1 MTERAINLRDWEV
14 RALLAG
20 AAPKRW
26 GADVIVRPIVPQPP
40 AIVGRFNYDASF
52 DRYMPRMK
60 NNFPTVVDAIYSPY
74 AVGDVLWGR
83 ECWAAIWPEGHEN
96 GWVGE
101 RRIRDDECVIEYRA
115 DSGAKYPGNWPD
127 DSDPE
132 EAPRWRSSMH
142 MPRWACRIERAVA
155 TVRPVRVQDLDD
167 ETLIERIGYDGT
179 LYLCPRCAPP
189 SHYEPDVRRWFAEQW
204 DADWPEYPYAGNPWG
219 WVLEVTP

>member
-1 MTERAINLRDWEV
+1 MRERAINLRDWEV

-20 AAPKRW
+20 A
-26 GADVIVRPIVPQPP
+26 DVIVRPVVPQPP

-115 DSGAKYPGNWPD
+115 DSGAKYPGTWPD

-132 EAPRWRSSMH
+132 EAPRWRSSTH
-142 MPRWACRIERAVA
+142 MPRWA
-155 TVRPVRVQDLDD
+155 
-167 ETLIERIGYDGT
+167 
-179 LYLCPRCAPP
+179 
-189 SHYEPDVRRWFAEQW
+189 
-204 DADWPEYPYAGNPWG
+204 
-219 WVLEVTP
+219 